1 MATARTSKV
10 GPRALLAGD
19 GGLLAAA
26 AFAIVVGLLTLL
38 VHAVDGSGPWG
49 VLVVA
54 VLLLAPLLAW
64 WLHGHHVDVTATLG
78 AILGFIGGAIVAFLA
93 VAGIGSLLGMSQG
106 HLSWAAVAAVV
117 AASLAVAVWLDIDA
131 LRDLSPHLRTHVRLD
146 VLRLLATVAYVAFVV
161 GWIVWARG
169 LTPEQDRVKAL
180 TLLYEPGAIG
190 AAVVMGADLLVRSRE
205 RRSHRHLVS
214 GA

>member
-1 MATARTSKV
+1 MASARTFKA

-26 AFAIVVGLLTLL
+26 AFAVVVGLLALL
-38 VHAVDGSGPWG
+38 MDAFDGSGPVG

-54 VLLLAPLLAW
+54 VLLFAPLLAW

-78 AILGFIGGAIVAFLA
+78 AILGFIAGAIVAFLA
-93 VAGIGSLLGMSQG
+93 VAGISGLLGLSQG
-106 HLSWAAVAAVV
+106 HLSWASVAAVV
-117 AASLAVAVWLDIDA
+117 AVSLAVAVWLDVDA

-169 LTPEQDRVKAL
+169 LTPEQDRVRAL

-190 AAVVMGADLLVRSRE
+190 AAAVMGADLLVRRHE
-205 RRSHRHLVS
+205 RRGHRHLVS